1 MKSKQ
6 LNELFLKKKK
16 FQITQRLGLTG
27 TGTPNSGGMNSLRN
41 SKLGPDLLV
50 LDKLVTS
57 ILERHQ
63 QQQNAQSQ
71 SRLQR
76 LRSVTRSRNNS
87 VKRSSIGSGNGQSSA
102 MPTIMETN
110 NGNNRP
116 SNSWSERSIHVP
128 GVRQIFNTLTN
139 APHSFSQSGN
149 RDDESAN
156 MLD

>member
-1 MKSKQ
+1 
-6 LNELFLKKKK
+6 
-16 FQITQRLGLTG
+16 
-27 TGTPNSGGMNSLRN
+27 MNSLRN
-41 SKLGPDLLV
+41 SKLGSELTV

-63 QQQNAQSQ
+63 QQQNSQSQ

-87 VKRSSIGSGNGQSSA
+87 VKRSSIGSGMQGSSTT

-110 NGNNRP
+110 AGNNRP

-128 GVRQIFNTLTN
+128 GVRQIINTLTN
-139 APHSFSQSGN
+139 APHSFSQNGN
-149 RDDESAN
+149 RDEESAN

>member
-1 MKSKQ
+1 MKHFFVKI
-6 LNELFLKKKK
+6 
-16 FQITQRLGLTG
+16 QITQRLGLSG
-27 TGTPNSGGMNSLRN
+27 NGGGTPNSGGINSLRN
-41 SKLGPDLLV
+41 SKLGTDLTA

-63 QQQNAQSQ
+63 QQQQNSQSP

-76 LRSVTRSRNNS
+76 LRSQTRSRNNS
-87 VKRSSIGSGNGQSSA
+87 VKRSSIENGTMQSSSST

-110 NGNNRP
+110 TGNNRP

-128 GVRQIFNTLTN
+128 GVRQIINTLTN
-139 APHSFSQSGN
+139 APHSFTQNGS
-149 RDDESAN
+149 RDEDSAN

>member
-1 MKSKQ
+1 
-6 LNELFLKKKK
+6 
-16 FQITQRLGLTG
+16 
-27 TGTPNSGGMNSLRN
+27 MNSLRN
-41 SKLGPDLLV
+41 SKFGPDINV

-63 QQQNAQSQ
+63 QQQNSQSQ

-87 VKRSSIGSGNGQSSA
+87 VKRSSIGSGIMQTSSST

-110 NGNNRP
+110 AGNNRP
-116 SNSWSERSIHVP
+116 SSSWSERSIHVP
-128 GVRQIFNTLTN
+128 GVRQIYNTLTN
-139 APHSFSQSGN
+139 APHSFSQNGN
-149 RDDESAN
+149 NDEESAN